1 MSTTEVCGNKSL
13 EKQNRC
19 LIGFQHGK
27 KKMAMEDELAA
38 GPLGRDY
45 GDGYKVG
52 REIAFQQ
59 TGSKRKTKKHVR
71 KTRRTKKL
79 NGRK

>member
-1 MSTTEVCGNKSL
+1 MDVNEVCGNKPL

-27 KKMAMEDELAA
+27 KKMTMEDELAA

-52 REIAFQQ
+52 RELAYKQ
-59 TGSKRKTKKHVR
+59 TGSKRKTKKRVR